1 MTCEYTKELK
11 SYINDLKKNL
21 DSFPDSNEEECMNIL
36 TNFFS
41 SLNKYLNDPII
52 QDWKDK
58 ALTMVETS
66 STVECNEFSILFI
79 NILTHYVNCLEDF
92 KLFVFD
98 DNLSSYLIN
107 YIKTKIIENNIA
119 DIIKIGISFIA
130 HYNDIMNIWNKIS
143 NKERCQDLSQAIL
156 DAINVRTILILYG
169 YYHYI
174 KKIDEFIKT
183 TKNIA
188 DIALNELIEHIFSG
202 IDLEECAEMAEMNC
216 ILSVP
221 IKNIFKNYLIEQFN
235 KVVLLIDENKNE
247 IIRYVY
253 KFKTD
258 TKKDITDNIDT
269 LISETPPETPS
280 KNTINELF
288 KQILIIVRN
297 YMSYEP
303 IKYKKIDNYITIP
316 QYVGN
321 CWYISMITGMSYSDR
336 SRKLLQ
342 KQFSTSIPNL
352 PIEQD
357 TTPMNA
363 ANTLFT
369 EFIKYIINTI
379 TSKKLRYSNELS
391 DDCGHFINF
400 KNNQTNYLDA
410 IYADLLPKIKKQY
423 PNIPDDINEYIS
435 NMDNYIGSAMAYY
448 YKIYLKT
455 EYNNKKFGQPE
466 KSLYGISTHEF
477 IILAYL
483 YNLFN
488 VKTLYLYEMNKKAN
502 KKYRK
507 SIFSIYSDEN
517 PDIIFIDNIK
527 DKFLDKKYKMLEDYE
542 TSFLTYPNLEIIILN
557 DNIYVLDYIIINDN
571 EEGKCETLKCGHV
584 ISAITYN
591 KQKYIYNSQF
601 NINNETLEHHIKC
614 GDDEEIRIPCPL
626 FRQNWNIVDT
636 IDFCVRK
643 CYNKQLTDTSSL
655 PDQSYNDIYKL
666 CYSTIN
672 SHTIQAYIKLGS
684 LSDIGVSVDNCEAVI
699 KQKIEE
705 YEATTEPEAT
715 SGGANKKVKII
726 INNKIIN
733 RVVFK
738 NRYVKINNN
747 NVDLSNFKYSKK
759 YDVYYI
765 KKSDLNIL

>member
-21 DSFPDSNEEECMNIL
+21 DSFPDSNEEECMDIL

-41 SLNKYLNDPII
+41 SLNKYLNDPKI
-52 QDWKDK
+52 QAWKSD

-66 STVECNEFSILFI
+66 TVDCNKFSILFI

-98 DNLSSYLIN
+98 DNLSLYLIN
-107 YIKTKIIENNIA
+107 YIKIKIIENNIA
-119 DIIKIGISFIA
+119 DIIGIGTSFIS
-130 HYNDIMNIWNKIS
+130 HYNAIMNIWNKIS
-143 NKERCQDLSQAIL
+143 NENRCEDLSQAIL

-174 KKIDEFIKT
+174 KTIDEFIKT
-183 TKNIA
+183 KGTAGIV
-188 DIALNELIEHIFSG
+188 LNELIEHIFSD
-202 IDLEECAEMAEMNC
+202 INLEECAEAAKINC
-216 ILSVP
+216 ILPVP

-235 KVVLLIDENKNE
+235 KVVLLINAEKNE
-247 IIRYVY
+247 MIRYVY
-253 KFKTD
+253 EF
-258 TKKDITDNIDT
+258 NIDT
-269 LISETPPETPS
+269 KTPITENINKLLSETPSE
-280 KNTINELF
+280 NTINELF

-352 PIEQD
+352 PIEQND
-357 TTPMNA
+357 ETNTIPMNA

-379 TSKKLRYSNELS
+379 TSKKLIYSDELS

-410 IYADLLPKIKKQY
+410 IYADLLPKIEKQY
-423 PNIPDDINEYIS
+423 PNIDDDIDQYIS
-435 NMDNYIGSAMAYY
+435 NMDSYIGSAMAYY

-455 EYNNKKFGQPE
+455 EYNKISKQPK

-488 VKTLYLYEMNKKAN
+488 VKTLYLYEMNKRAN

-527 DKFLDKKYKMLEDYE
+527 DKFLDKKYKMLKDYE
-542 TSFLTYPNLEIIILN
+542 TPFLTYPNLEIIILN

-591 KQKYIYNSQF
+591 KQKYMYNSQF
-601 NINNETLEHHIKC
+601 NINETLKHHIKC
-614 GDDEEIRIPCPL
+614 GDEEIRIPCPL

-643 CYNKQLTDTSSL
+643 CYNKQLTDIASL
-655 PDQSYNDIYKL
+655 PDQPYKDYYKL

-684 LSDIGVSVDNCEAVI
+684 LTDIGVSVDDCETVI

-705 YEATTEPEAT
+705 YEATTELEAK

-726 INNKIIN
+726 INKKIIN

-738 NRYVKINNN
+738 NKYVKINNN